1 MHTVQR
7 LKNKLHKKKHGM
19 LDDFLPIM
27 VFILLL
33 TVLLF
38 TFVEFN
44 GAVNKKTEVNQVA
57 RRYILKMEQT
67 GYATSSIQNA
77 IVQELNDLG
86 YAGDTTGAP
95 VTTQNITDNTT
106 KAHQGYGSDICLE
119 FVVYTTNTCFLQI
132 LSLICFLLSLRK
144 ANMFRLRS
152 SITVHQKNKREGLL

>member
-33 TVLLF
+33 T
-38 TFVEFN
+38 
-44 GAVNKKTEVNQVA
+44 EVNQVA

-67 GYATSSIQNA
+67 GYATPSIQNA

-86 YAGDTTGAP
+86 YAGDTAGAP

-119 FVVYTTNTCFLQI
+119 FVVYTTNTW
-132 LSLICFLLSLRK
+132 LSTDPEFDLFSPK
-144 ANMFRLRS
+144 FEES
-152 SITVHQKNKREGLL
+152 EYVPITIKYYSTSKE

>member
-19 LDDFLPIM
+19 LDDFLPII

-119 FVVYTTNTCFLQI
+119 FVVYTTNTW
-132 LSLICFLLSLRK
+132 LSTDPEFDLFSPK
-144 ANMFRLRS
+144 FEES
-152 SITVHQKNKREGLL
+152 EYVPITIKYYSTSKE